1 MFKFKNKEKKKDVK
15 QIYFQD
21 KPITDYADDYIGF
34 ESEADMLLDEIV
46 NDSKVIGL
54 ISDYGSGK
62 SSIISL
68 LESNINNIK
77 KYGKINHVSNYNF
90 DKNDVK
96 KINIIRVNLFD
107 ADGIISTDDRLEL
120 HKKMIIELA
129 KHKNRNL
136 KYIGSQEWLLFI

>member
-62 SSIISL
+62 SSIIS
-68 LESNINNIK
+68 SK
-77 KYGKINHVSNYNF
+77 KK
-90 DKNDVK
+90 
-96 KINIIRVNLFD
+96 
-107 ADGIISTDDRLEL
+107 
-120 HKKMIIELA
+120 
-129 KHKNRNL
+129 
-136 KYIGSQEWLLFI
+136 Q